1 MRVFQ
6 TKLFRKPLALI
17 LSLLVLAGALP
28 ISMLIANAE
37 GENYKVAFT
46 SIIDRT
52 AGDDKE
58 GDNYL
63 DYLVA
68 SEGTLV
74 PGTRTDG
81 GFGGKEAFMTESASA
96 YMVFKYD
103 AGEGNVLKAPSVS
116 WCGRAISGSAEVSVY
131 FGMSE
136 DPDGEWTR
144 VSYIKNG
151 DTGTVNNNYNNPSVT
166 DIGNLVGNGVQ
177 TFYLKAVLV
186 KGSMTSHTS
195 LSDLTVTATKAQS
208 SGPVDSKPSF
218 MEIDGFEGDSLTLKK
233 MESLS
238 FTVTVGP
245 LTAADRTCS
254 VSVEDQDIAS
264 LTEQGGTYTL
274 TGLADGSTNL
284 HFVVNGNTELNRTVR
299 LTVAGTKMIAQDY
312 PFLKPL
318 ENGMPIG
325 NTEGAQASVTDNGG
339 YGLTGFAEN
348 DYIIHKGI
356 DFTAIFG
363 ADGGT
368 AVALKAAWSK
378 EHSVPAK
385 WDIYVDAISEDS
397 LLATVSADP
406 WGDTDTDSSV
416 QYAIGQFDRTLTG
429 KHDIYIVARTAGCNL
444 YNAVYYNFPA
454 DGYVGSYDQTFG
466 TTGNPDYSWLSRVV
480 SYRGLVS
487 SVAGPLRSNNG
498 AVNKPAE
505 VVWRIDAAA
514 GKELDTLALA
524 ASARNIKGTGQN
536 LADIKFSVS
545 SDRITWHDVYV
556 FDKEANSNG
565 IDNGNKPESL
575 NIQVNADNYVKGQET
590 IYVRYSLVGYCGGV
604 SWHDTVRVKAEV
616 TDKASSQTPEDVP
629 VSDVVLNSTPAVI
642 WNGTTGS
649 LSLEAGDEVALTTTV
664 LPVNATDKSVTVTSS
679 NEDILYVQDEGEGA
693 FTLFADGEGSAVLT
707 VTAGDVTKKVNVKIR
722 EKTVTVRLEIDPSLN
737 ENAEIVDDGTK
748 FNGEHDVQWTGE
760 FGLGYT
766 TPGDYVK
773 FSNVDLSEFGAKG
786 PKYAQLIGSN
796 YSGETT
802 DKVWSLY
809 YDEIKEEN
817 KFATFSIKPLNG
829 WDYKQTVTAACTQ
842 AVTGTHDIY
851 LVCEVGGSVWTLI
864 FTNDEELSAVSYDLP
879 FTTAFAKED
888 SKWLNY
894 VVNMSG
900 LNFDGSL
907 TAASTGDNYSKENP
921 VTDETMLKPN
931 GSVTF
936 KFTAPT
942 GSTLKNVVLQYDG
955 RSIVSPSNDPNCLL
969 PGKVEF
975 YISTDNEEYTL
986 FETMKDYGGGQKSLS
1001 LAEYT
1006 DGLDTFYV
1014 RIDITRTSN
1023 LASWTRLTSLA
1034 VTSEFGDIDLDIP
1047 AVTPEPAGL
1056 TVPFETD
1063 FDTDDWKAG
1072 VYARTEGLDVQEAV
1086 DANGFDV
1093 SCLYPTTNKNYE
1105 GIIFKFIP
1113 ESGKELKNLVLKIK
1127 GRAVGASLL
1136 DVAVSTD
1143 LENWK
1148 SAIRLS
1154 DTTVTDEGYDALKL
1168 YVETFDKAAD
1178 VLYIR
1183 LIFNSTGSSEGFINY
1198 SEISHLSVSYNDMD
1212 SSVSNV
1218 PFNTNFS
1225 TGRSQL
1231 NSWLR
1236 RVVDMQGLF
1245 IYTGSTDITMSP
1257 AANRSGS
1264 ITLRFN
1270 SGAEA
1275 FKALHAVI
1283 NGKATDGSTILV
1295 AASKD
1300 GKNFS
1305 ELAFIS
1311 EDVNEHAA
1319 SASYD
1324 HQIDLSELAEGN
1336 SSVWL
1341 RLELTATA
1349 NAGNCFV
1356 NYLNVAAEQDD
1367 PGDNPGSNP
1376 DDSSSNVS
1384 GNDSN
1389 PDDNSPVTGDAS
1401 SAGVLLIAA
1410 LSGAVAFTVRKKCR

>member
-28 ISMLIANAE
+28 VSMLIANAE

-52 AGDDKE
+52 AGDGKE

-68 SEGTLV
+68 SDGTLV

-81 GFGGKEAFMTESASA
+81 GFGGKEAFQCDSANA
-96 YMVFKYD
+96 YMIFKYD
-103 AGEGNVLKAPSVS
+103 AGEGNVLKAPSIS

-151 DTGTVNNNYNNPSVT
+151 DTNTVNNNYNNPSVT
-166 DIGNLVGNGVQ
+166 DISNLVGGGVQ

-195 LSDLTVTATKAQS
+195 LSDLTVTATKEQS

-245 LTAADRTCS
+245 LTATDRTCS
-254 VSVEDQDIAS
+254 VSVENPDIVS
-264 LTEQGGTYTL
+264 LTEQDGTYTL

-284 HFVVNGNTELNRTVR
+284 NFVVNGNTELNRIVR
-299 LTVAGTKMIAQDY
+299 LTVSGTKMIAQDY

-318 ENGMPIG
+318 ENGMPSG
-325 NTEGAQASVTDNGG
+325 NTENTEAMVTDNGS
-339 YGLTGFAEN
+339 YGVTGFAEN
-348 DYIIHKGI
+348 DYIVHKDI
-356 DFTAIFG
+356 DFTAVFG
-363 ADGGT
+363 TDGGT
-368 AVALKAAWSK
+368 AIALKAAWSK
-378 EHSVPAK
+378 EHSAPAK
-385 WDIYVDAISEDS
+385 WDVYVDEISEGG
-397 LLATVSADP
+397 LLTTVTADP

-416 QYAIGQFDRTLTG
+416 QYAVGQFDRTLTG

-454 DGYVGSYDQTFG
+454 DGYAGSFDQTFG
-466 TTGNPDYSWLSRVV
+466 ATGNPDYSWLSRVV

-545 SDRITWHDVYV
+545 FDRVTWYDVYT

-565 IDNGNKPESL
+565 MDNGNKPENL
-575 NIQVNADNYVKGQET
+575 NIQVNADSYIKGQKT

-604 SWHDTVRVKAEV
+604 SWHDTVRIKADV
-616 TDKASSQTPEDVP
+616 TDKTSSQTPTDVP
-629 VSDVVLNSTPAVI
+629 ATDVVLNCTPSI
-642 WNGTTGS
+642 TWNGATGS
-649 LSLEAGDEVALTTTV
+649 LSLEAGDEIPLTATV
-664 LPVNATDKSVTVTSS
+664 LPVNATDKSVTITSS

-693 FTLFADGEGSAVLT
+693 FTLFADEAGSAVLT
-707 VTAGDVTKKVNVKIR
+707 VTSGNVTKKVNVKIKA
-722 EKTVTVRLEIDPSLN
+722 ESVTLRLDIDPAIN
-737 ENAEIVDDGTK
+737 PDAEIVDDGK
-748 FNGEHDVQWTGE
+748 GDKPAQWTGQ
-760 FGLGYT
+760 FGMGYT
-766 TPGDYVK
+766 TAGDYVK
-773 FSNVDLSEFGAKG
+773 FPNVDFSAFGADG
-786 PKYAQLIGSN
+786 PKYAQFIGSN
-796 YSGETT
+796 WSGETT
-802 DKVWSLY
+802 DKVWHVY
-809 YDEIKEEN
+809 YDEIKDEN
-817 KFATFSIKPLNG
+817 KFATFSVKPLNG
-829 WDYKQTVTAACTQ
+829 WDYQQTVTSVCTQ
-842 AVTGTHDIY
+842 KVTGTHDIY
-851 LVCEVGGSVWTLI
+851 LYSELGASAWAVI
-864 FTNDEELSAVSYDLP
+864 FTNDEEVSAVSYDLP
-879 FTTAFAKED
+879 FTTTFEGSDA
-888 SKWLNY
+888 KWLGY
-894 VVNMSG
+894 AINMSG

-921 VTDETMLKPN
+921 VTDESALKVN
-931 GSVTF
+931 GSVTL

-955 RSIVSPSNDPNCLL
+955 RSIISPANDQYCTLL
-969 PGKVEF
+969 GKVEF
-975 YISTDNEEYTL
+975 YISTDNKEYTL
-986 FETMKDYGGGQKSLS
+986 FETMKDYGGGMKNIS

-1014 RIDITRTSN
+1014 RIDITRTSGM
-1023 LASWTRLTSLA
+1023 ASWTRLTSLA
-1034 VTSEFGDIDLDIP
+1034 VTSESGDIDLDIP
-1047 AVTPEPAGL
+1047 VVTPEPAGL

-1072 VYARTEGLDVQEAV
+1072 VYARTDGLDVQEAV

-1093 SCLYPTTNKNYE
+1093 SCLYPTTAKNYE

-1113 ESGKELKNLVLKIK
+1113 ESGKKLENLVLKVK

-1148 SAIRLS
+1148 AAIRLS

-1198 SEISHLSVSYNDMD
+1198 SEISHLSVSYNDID

-1264 ITLRFN
+1264 ITLKFN

-1275 FKALHAVI
+1275 FKTLYAVV
-1283 NGKATDGSTILV
+1283 NGKATDGSSILV
-1295 AASKD
+1295 TASKD
-1300 GKNFS
+1300 GRNFS

-1319 SASYD
+1319 SSTYD
-1324 HQIDLSELAEGN
+1324 HQIDLSKLAEGS

-1384 GNDSN
+1384 DHNSSND
-1389 PDDNSPVTGDAS
+1389 DDNPVTGDAF
-1401 SAGVLLIAA
+1401 SAVVLLIAA
-1410 LSGAVAFTVRKKCR
+1410 LSGAVAFTARKKRC